1 MNQDA
6 FPIMTDFSKLDVFAL
21 GVFIINMLTLD
32 FAFENAVNDN
42 DTYKKFLNEP
52 QHFFNEHKMQ
62 IDAELINLLR
72 GMLEFD

>member
-1 MNQDA
+1 
-6 FPIMTDFSKLDVFAL
+6 
-21 GVFIINMLTLD
+21 MLTLD